1 MYRIAVCDDEKI
13 FLDYIKK
20 LLQQVLQ
27 ELGADSEICSFS
39 DGGALL
45 RQVEADRDCYH
56 LILLDIFMGQVNGYE
71 LAKRIRTAG
80 CRAGIV
86 FVTSTDSYLRDG
98 YSLYPVQYLLKPVTK
113 QQLFEAVARDY
124 RERSLDRNILVP
136 VLYGEAVVSL
146 EKLLYVEALN
156 RKIYY
161 HLPEGVTES
170 CDTLQ
175 HVLKRLPVSQFVRCH
190 KSYIVNLKKISR
202 LSRTVVFLQDGMQV
216 PAGRA
221 YYDETMRAL
230 LACMK

>member
-13 FLDYIKK
+13 FLDHIHQ
-20 LLQQVLQ
+20 LLEQVLR
-27 ELGADSEICSFS
+27 ELEAVFEISIFS

-56 LILLDIFMGQVNGYE
+56 LILLDIYMDQVNGYE
-71 LAKRIRTAG
+71 LAKRIRAAG
-80 CRAGIV
+80 CRAGIL

-124 RERSLDRNILVP
+124 RERFLDRNILVP

-146 EKLLYVEALN
+146 ERLLYVEALN
-156 RKIYY
+156 RKIFY
-161 HLPEGVTES
+161 HLPDGVTES

-175 HVLKRLPVSQFVRCH
+175 RVLERLPASQFVRCH
-190 KSYIVNLKKISR
+190 KSYIINLKKISR
-202 LSRTVVFLQDGMQV
+202 MSRTAVYLEDGTQI

-221 YYDETMRAL
+221 YYDRTMQAL